1 MSKIIGLTGGIGSGK
16 SIVAKV
22 FANMGV
28 PVFDADATAKHIMN
42 SNEKIKEK
50 LIATF
55 GADVYITT
63 NEIDNKSNLIENE
76 SNVFGTASNRF
87 VLNKAYLSKIVFS
100 DPYQLALLNSI
111 VHPITIQAAMD
122 WANNQ
127 NTPYVIK
134 EAALFFESGSSHGV
148 YKIIG
153 VSAPKS
159 LRIHR
164 VMKRDQC
171 SKEEVEK
178 RMLNQIDESLK
189 MKLCD
194 WVIVNDDQQLLL
206 PQLVAL
212 HEKILSSL

>member
-42 SNEKIKEK
+42 TSEEIKEK
-50 LIATF
+50 LIGAF
-55 GADVYITT
+55 GDEVYTST
-63 NEIDNKSNLIENE
+63 NEIVPE
-76 SNVFGTASNRF
+76 SNVIGTASKQF

-100 DPYQLALLNSI
+100 DAHQLAILNSI
-111 VHPITIQAAMD
+111 VHPITIKAAMD
-122 WANNQ
+122 WADAQ
-127 NTPYVIK
+127 TTPYVIK
-134 EAALFFESGSSHGV
+134 EAALFFESGSSQGIH
-148 YKIIG
+148 KIIG

-171 SKEEVEK
+171 SKEDVEK

-194 WVIVNDDQQLLL
+194 WVVVNDDQQLLL
-206 PQLVAL
+206 PQVVAL
-212 HEKILSSL
+212 HEKIIATL

>member
-28 PVFDADATAKHIMN
+28 PVFDADATAKNIMN
-42 SNEKIKEK
+42 TSEEIKEK
-50 LIATF
+50 LIRAF
-55 GADVYITT
+55 GDEVYTST
-63 NEIDNKSNLIENE
+63 NEIVPE
-76 SNVFGTASNRF
+76 SNVIGTASKQF

-100 DPYQLALLNSI
+100 DAHQLAILNSI
-111 VHPITIQAAMD
+111 VHPITIKAAMD
-122 WANNQ
+122 WADAQ
-127 NTPYVIK
+127 TTPYVIK
-134 EAALFFESGSSHGV
+134 EAALFFESGSSQGIH
-148 YKIIG
+148 KIIG
-153 VSAPKS
+153 VSATKS

-194 WVIVNDDQQLLL
+194 WVVVNDDQQLLL
-206 PQLVAL
+206 PQVVAL
-212 HEKILSSL
+212 HEKIIATL

>member
-28 PVFDADATAKHIMN
+28 PVFDADATAKQIMN
-42 SNEKIKEK
+42 TSEEIKEK
-50 LIATF
+50 LIAAF
-55 GADVYITT
+55 GEDVYTST
-63 NEIDNKSNLIENE
+63 NEIVPE
-76 SNVFGTASNRF
+76 SNVIGTASKQF

-100 DPYQLALLNSI
+100 DAHQLAILNSI
-111 VHPITIQAAMD
+111 VHPITIKAAMD
-122 WANNQ
+122 WANAQ
-127 NTPYVIK
+127 TTPYVIK
-134 EAALFFESGSSHGV
+134 EAALFFESGSSQGIH
-148 YKIIG
+148 KIIG
-153 VSAPKS
+153 VSSPKS

-194 WVIVNDDQQLLL
+194 WVVVNDDQQLLL
-206 PQLVAL
+206 PQVVAL
-212 HEKILSSL
+212 HEKIIATL

>member
-42 SNEKIKEK
+42 TSEEIKEK
-50 LIATF
+50 LIAAF
-55 GADVYITT
+55 GEDVYTST
-63 NEIDNKSNLIENE
+63 NEIVPE
-76 SNVFGTASNRF
+76 SNVIGTASKQF

-100 DPYQLALLNSI
+100 DAHQLAILNSI
-111 VHPITIQAAMD
+111 VHPITIKAAMD
-122 WANNQ
+122 WANAQ
-127 NTPYVIK
+127 TTPYVIK
-134 EAALFFESGSSHGV
+134 EAALFFESGSSQGIH
-148 YKIIG
+148 KIIG

-194 WVIVNDDQQLLL
+194 WVVVNDDQQLLL
-206 PQLVAL
+206 PQVVAL
-212 HEKILSSL
+212 HEKIIATL

>member
-28 PVFDADATAKHIMN
+28 PVFDADATAKQIMN
-42 SNEKIKEK
+42 TSEEIKEK
-50 LIATF
+50 LIAAF
-55 GADVYITT
+55 GEDVYTST
-63 NEIDNKSNLIENE
+63 NEIVPE
-76 SNVFGTASNRF
+76 SNVIGTASKQF

-100 DPYQLALLNSI
+100 DAHQLVILNSI
-111 VHPITIQAAMD
+111 VHPITLKAAMD
-122 WANNQ
+122 WANAQ
-127 NTPYVIK
+127 TTPYVIK
-134 EAALFFESGSSHGV
+134 EAALFFESGSSQGIH
-148 YKIIG
+148 KIIG

-194 WVIVNDDQQLLL
+194 WVVVNDDQQLLL
-206 PQLVAL
+206 PQVVAL
-212 HEKILSSL
+212 HEKIIATL

>member
-42 SNEKIKEK
+42 TSEEIKEK
-50 LIATF
+50 LIGAF
-55 GADVYITT
+55 GDEVYTST
-63 NEIDNKSNLIENE
+63 NEIVPE
-76 SNVFGTASNRF
+76 SNVIGTASKQF

-100 DPYQLALLNSI
+100 DAHQLAILNSI
-111 VHPITIQAAMD
+111 VHPITIKAAMD
-122 WANNQ
+122 WADAQ
-127 NTPYVIK
+127 TTPYVIK
-134 EAALFFESGSSHGV
+134 EAALFFESGSSQGIH
-148 YKIIG
+148 KIIG

-194 WVIVNDDQQLLL
+194 WVVVNDDQQLLL
-206 PQLVAL
+206 PQVVAL
-212 HEKILSSL
+212 HEKIIATL

>member
-42 SNEKIKEK
+42 TNEEVKEK
-50 LIATF
+50 LIASF
-55 GADVYITT
+55 GADVYT
-63 NEIDNKSNLIENE
+63 SNNQ
-76 SNVFGTASNRF
+76 F

-100 DPYQLALLNSI
+100 DTIQLAILNSI
-111 VHPITIQAAMD
+111 VHPVTIKAAID
-122 WANNQ
+122 WADAQ
-127 NTPYVIK
+127 TTPYVIK

-206 PQLVAL
+206 PQIVAL
-212 HEKILSSL
+212 DEKIMATL

>member
-28 PVFDADATAKHIMN
+28 PIFDADASAKHIMN
-42 SNEKIKEK
+42 TNEEIKEK
-50 LIATF
+50 LIAAF
-55 GADVYITT
+55 GDEVYTST
-63 NEIDNKSNLIENE
+63 KEIVTE
-76 SNVFGTASNRF
+76 SNVEGSTSKQFL
-87 VLNKAYLSKIVFS
+87 LNKSYLSKIVFS
-100 DPYQLALLNSI
+100 DAHQLAILNSI
-111 VHPITIQAAMD
+111 VHPVTIKAAMD
-122 WANNQ
+122 WASAQ
-127 NTPYVIK
+127 TTPYVIK
-134 EAALFFESGSSHGV
+134 EAALFFESGSSQGIH
-148 YKIIG
+148 KIIG

-206 PQLVAL
+206 PQVVAL
-212 HEKILSSL
+212 HEKIIATL